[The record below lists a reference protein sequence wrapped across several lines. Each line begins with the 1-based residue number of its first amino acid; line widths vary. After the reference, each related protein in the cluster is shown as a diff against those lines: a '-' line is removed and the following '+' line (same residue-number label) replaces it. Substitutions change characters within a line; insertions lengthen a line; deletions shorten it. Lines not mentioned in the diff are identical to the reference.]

1 MNEIN
6 AALAKGQCYFQ
17 KELGKGSYGIV
28 VRAIHKVSESH
39 YAIKLMMICDSDE
52 RIKYQKRELGL
63 LTKLQLSHCNIIQY
77 FDSWLSVVGNK
88 QTLCIQMELCW
99 LSLLDYVLKNGV
111 YNPSIAIVKDEEFY
125 KHIFPQILNGLD
137 AIHSVGWV
145 HRDIH
150 PGNILIANP
159 KPSGIQDIV
168 IKIADF
174 GLARRIA
181 EVVDSSTFLTVKPK
195 LDELS
200 SDIGNELFRAPEL
213 STPYYDYKVD
223 LYSAGIVLYFLCRYL
238 ENTKQWTDEIKQL
251 RSGNR
256 NRDHLCHMD
265 EMLAQLLDN
274 LLKPIPAERPSAREA
289 LDKFPLNET
298 DGLNSTTSK
307 SSVNF
312 LAKKEGADAYNRCCA
327 PDDSLLEVMVA
338 VENGTGITKENQFLR
353 QESIVDGE
361 KILVNL
367 NCDKDVKEMFKSAE
381 KADSKVKLIVSEKPS
396 PGMEDQ
402 AYATVLNV
410 DETSR
415 DTD

>member
-39 YAIKLMMICDSDE
+39 YAIKMMICDSDE

-63 LTKLQLSHCNIIQY
+63 LTKLQLSHRNIIQY
-77 FDSWLSVVGNK
+77 YNSWVSMVENK
-88 QTLCIQMELCW
+88 QILCIQMELCW
-99 LSLLDYVLKNGV
+99 LNLRQYVLKNGV
-111 YNPSIAIVKDEEFY
+111 YNPSIAIVRDEVFY

-181 EVVDSSTFLTVKPK
+181 EVVDSSTFLTVGPK

-238 ENTKQWTDEIKQL
+238 ENTKQWRDEIKQL
-251 RSGNR
+251 RGGNR

-265 EMLAQLLDN
+265 EMLIQLLDN
-274 LLKPIPAERPSAREA
+274 LLKPNPAERPSAREA

-402 AYATVLNV
+402 AYTTVLNV

>member
-1 MNEIN
+1 
-6 AALAKGQCYFQ
+6 
-17 KELGKGSYGIV
+17 
-28 VRAIHKVSESH
+28 
-39 YAIKLMMICDSDE
+39 
-52 RIKYQKRELGL
+52 
-63 LTKLQLSHCNIIQY
+63 
-77 FDSWLSVVGNK
+77 
-88 QTLCIQMELCW
+88 
-99 LSLLDYVLKNGV
+99 
-111 YNPSIAIVKDEEFY
+111 
-125 KHIFPQILNGLD
+125 
-137 AIHSVGWV
+137 
-145 HRDIH
+145 
-150 PGNILIANP
+150 
-159 KPSGIQDIV
+159 
-168 IKIADF
+168 
-174 GLARRIA
+174 
-181 EVVDSSTFLTVKPK
+181 
-195 LDELS
+195 
-200 SDIGNELFRAPEL
+200 
-213 STPYYDYKVD
+213 
-223 LYSAGIVLYFLCRYL
+223 
-238 ENTKQWTDEIKQL
+238 
-251 RSGNR
+251 
-256 NRDHLCHMD
+256 MD

>member
-39 YAIKLMMICDSDE
+39 YAIKMMICDSDE